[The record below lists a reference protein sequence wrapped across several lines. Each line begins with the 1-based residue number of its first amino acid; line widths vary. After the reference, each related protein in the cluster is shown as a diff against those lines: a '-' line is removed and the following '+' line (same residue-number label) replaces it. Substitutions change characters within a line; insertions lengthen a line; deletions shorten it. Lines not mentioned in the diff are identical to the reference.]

1 MYFEPLSFVSN
12 LKYMGLGM
20 FGIFAVI
27 GVIIIITSL
36 LNKMTTGKKKD
47 SDEE

>member
-36 LNKMTTGKKKD
+36 LNKMTTGKKD